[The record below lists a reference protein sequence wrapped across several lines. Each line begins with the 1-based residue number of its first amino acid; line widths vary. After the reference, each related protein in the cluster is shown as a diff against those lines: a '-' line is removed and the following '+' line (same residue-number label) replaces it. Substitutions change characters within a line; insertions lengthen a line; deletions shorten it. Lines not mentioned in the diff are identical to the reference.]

1 MPRLVSNCCR
11 LVVVMALCE
20 VLVSTGS
27 WSCGER
33 GAMITTNPEVG
44 SNVLP
49 VPGSLCK
56 IQMTSSPA
64 VRAA

>member
-1 MPRLVSNCCR
+1 
-11 LVVVMALCE
+11 MALCE